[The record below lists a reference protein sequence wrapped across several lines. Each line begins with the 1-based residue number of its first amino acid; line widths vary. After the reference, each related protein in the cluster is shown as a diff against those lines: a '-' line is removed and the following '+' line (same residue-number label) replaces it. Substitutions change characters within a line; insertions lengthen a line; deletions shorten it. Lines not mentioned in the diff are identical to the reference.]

1 MRYTSNDGLMLL
13 GIAITMVFAVD
24 ACVQDKAADDDDE
37 SSLTNSSGETAST
50 ASSGGTAQPLCM
62 DSCSY
67 AFDGECDDGGPGS
80 MFAECAYGTD
90 CADCGPRDNTTT
102 SSTTATSSSSGSDPM
117 CVGVG
122 ETGCS
127 YAPCC
132 YVPKAD
138 ATCHDDLC
146 CISGSF
152 ECTAAHGDCCAGFYC
167 VEITDYG
174 IISCDSSSSYCSC
187 QRP

>member
-1 MRYTSNDGLMLL
+1 MLL

-24 ACVQDKAADDDDE
+24 ACVRDTPADDDDDA
-37 SSLTNSSGETAST
+37 SSLTNSSGGGTTAST
-50 ASSGGTAQPLCM
+50 ASSGGAVPPLCM
-62 DSCSY
+62 DTCQY

-102 SSTTATSSSSGSDPM
+102 SSTTSSSSGSDPT
-117 CVGVG
+117 CVGLG

-127 YAPCC
+127 YASCC
-132 YVPKAD
+132 FDQHAPPS
-138 ATCHDDLC
+138 CMDDLC
-146 CISGSF
+146 CISISA
-152 ECTAAHGDCCAGFYC
+152 ECTAAPGGCCAGLSC

-174 IISCDSSSSYCSC
+174 IIACTSSSPTCSC
-187 QRP
+187 QTP